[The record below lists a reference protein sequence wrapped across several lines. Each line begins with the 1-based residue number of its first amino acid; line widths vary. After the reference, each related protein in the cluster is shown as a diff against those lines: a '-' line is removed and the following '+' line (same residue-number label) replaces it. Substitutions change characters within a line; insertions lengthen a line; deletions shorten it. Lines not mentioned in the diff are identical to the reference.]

1 MKIFDRTRLVPIATL
16 AAFVLFVLV
25 PGTATAQSAPP
36 PGVSA
41 HSLLA
46 IATRALGTMRQAA
59 SADLRFTT
67 DPGRVAP
74 FWASLQGAS
83 QALAEVGGALGHPQ
97 PDLFSHAARATA
109 RIAELAAV
117 WERIGLENADVQAGL
132 ATLRTSWTVFHG
144 TYGAEG
150 VRHRQ
155 DRPLSAE
162 EARRL
167 KVVRRAQERLAHQLT
182 LLEAKARRAHEVEEV
197 RRLAQFRA
205 RTEAAI
211 GPANDLDA
219 YLIALAA
226 MPEIGGEW
234 AAIKAAAPK
243 ARRTAYAAVDPIVE
257 QIQTEAEAGSLVVLD
272 LDQGKAWN
280 FLKET
285 TELPESLATFAS
297 ALESDDDEEDEP
309 EADEESKAD
318 DTADAAAGDESEIA
332 CVEGDEECLQAAAQ
346 KSVSPFPG
354 TCGDDAA
361 DGCIAE
367 EPEPELNPNAT
378 PVPPP
383 SGTKGTQETART

>member
-1 MKIFDRTRLVPIATL
+1 MKIFDRTRPASIATL
-16 AAFVLFVLV
+16 VALLLWGFW
-25 PGTATAQSAPP
+25 PGTVTAQGTPP

-41 HSLLA
+41 PSLLA

-74 FWASLQGAS
+74 FWAALQGAS
-83 QALAEVGGALGHPQ
+83 QALAEVGGALGQ
-97 PDLFSHAARATA
+97 PKPALFTYVARTSA
-109 RIAELAAV
+109 RIAELGAV
-117 WERIGLENADVQAGL
+117 WERIDLANAGVQAGL

-162 EARRL
+162 EVHRL
-167 KVVRRAQERLAHQLT
+167 EVVRRAQERLARQLT
-182 LLEAKARRAHEVEEV
+182 LLEAKARRAHQVEEA
-197 RRLAQFRA
+197 RRLARFRA

-211 GPANDLDA
+211 NPANDLDA

-226 MPEIGGEW
+226 MPEIEGEW
-234 AAIKAAAPK
+234 AALKAAAPK

-257 QIQTEAEAGSLVVLD
+257 QIQTEAESGSLVVLD

-285 TELPESLATFAS
+285 TEMPESLAAVAS
-297 ALESDDDEEDEP
+297 ILETGEGEEDEP
-309 EADEESKAD
+309 EVDEESEAD
-318 DTADAAAGDESEIA
+318 DAAAAGDENEIA
-332 CVEGDEECLQAAAQ
+332 CVEGDEECIEAAAQ
-346 KSVSPFPG
+346 TSVSPFPG
-354 TCGDDAA
+354 ACGEDAA
-361 DGCIAE
+361 DGCVAVPE
-367 EPEPELNPNAT
+367 EAPKPNAT

-383 SGTKGTQETART
+383 KGKRGTEETART